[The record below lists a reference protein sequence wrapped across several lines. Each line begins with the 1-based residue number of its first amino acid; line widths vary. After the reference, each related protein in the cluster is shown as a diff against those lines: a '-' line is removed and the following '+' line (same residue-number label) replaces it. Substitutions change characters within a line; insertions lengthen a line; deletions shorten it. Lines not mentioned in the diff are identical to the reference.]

1 MIRVQCSIEESL
13 YRPEAV
19 RWRERMK
26 LLKPIGEAVVIL
38 PCSMKKPYSASRSHQ
53 IFMRVTSRIQEVI
66 LTSPFAICP
75 REMENTYP
83 ISSYDV
89 STTGKWSWEEKRIVG
104 EILKDYIG
112 DKEVIAHVAGGYKE
126 VCHEYLDECRFTCID
141 GNPTSNT
148 SMDNLKREIRRYR
161 KIPARIKLLNG
172 LKSIAKYQF
181 GRKGSNIIPENFK
194 IKGRYNKMILDD
206 EGNHLYTLVMD
217 RGLYALTIH
226 GGRLLADLK
235 VKWVEI
241 DFKLD
246 SNTLFAPGVVGADPN
261 IIPGDEVII
270 TWKEEL
276 VGVGKAILNGE
287 EMVNAEYGVAVKIR
301 HRIKQ

>member
-1 MIRVQCSIEESL
+1 MMRVQCSIEESL

-26 LLKPIGEAVVIL
+26 LLEPIGEAVVIL
-38 PCSMKKPYSASRSHQ
+38 PCSMKKPYSTSRSHQ
-53 IFMRVTSRIQEVI
+53 IFRKVTRRIQEVI

-89 STTGKWSWEEKRIVG
+89 STTGRWSWEEKKVTG
-104 EILKDYIG
+104 EVLSEYVKDR
-112 DKEVIAHVAGGYKE
+112 DVIAHVTGGYRE
-126 VCHEYLDECRFTCID
+126 VCEEYLDECKFTCIN
-141 GNPTSNT
+141 GKPTSKE
-148 SMDNLKREIRRYR
+148 SMENLKENIRGYKR
-161 KIPARIKLLNG
+161 IPARIKLFNG

-181 GRKGSNIIPENFK
+181 GEKGANIIPEDFK
-194 IKGRYNKMILDD
+194 IKGRYNKIILDKD
-206 EGNHLYTLVMD
+206 NNHLHTLMMD
-217 RGLYALTIH
+217 RGLYVPTLH

-235 VKWVEI
+235 IKWVEI

-246 SNTLFAPGVVGADPN
+246 SNTLFAPGVVDADPN

-270 TWKEEL
+270 TRKEEL

-287 EMVNAEYGVAVKIR
+287 EMIKAEYGVAVKVR
-301 HRIKQ
+301 HRTK